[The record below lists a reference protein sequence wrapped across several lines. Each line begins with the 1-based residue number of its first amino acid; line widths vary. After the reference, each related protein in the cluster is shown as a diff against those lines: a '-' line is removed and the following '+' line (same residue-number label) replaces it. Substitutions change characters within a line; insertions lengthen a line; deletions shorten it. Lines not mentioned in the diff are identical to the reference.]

1 MPSTSR
7 RFSLAAAALVAV
19 LVVNVAPD
27 AGAATPQTTTDP
39 AKAAAGWLVQRFV
52 DASGKPSP
60 SGDHFDFAGSTAFDG
75 GQTAAGIFALAAAKA
90 GKTKIDAARSYLAA
104 HFAEYADLAKAFGGP
119 FDGSIAKAALA
130 AIVAGADPRDFGG
143 FNLLKMLKD
152 DECPASST
160 TCTPGAAANIFSSIS
175 ESLAIIVESRVD
187 GFAPSPAAVTYFL
200 SLQCA
205 DGGFDGDIL
214 TAGCVSGLDETS
226 YAVAALSALG
236 GHGTELAKALAWLK
250 SKRSSNGSWSS
261 NTDSTG
267 LAASALGANGT
278 DVSASRAWLA
288 SQQVTVGVTIG
299 ATATRGA
306 LWFGGNADVRATND
320 GLLGLAPDAFLAT
333 LTADGASADAPVLAP
348 TSTVGHS
355 SVAQGAPL
363 TVTCVGFSAAESVR
377 ATVHSATTVNAGTV
391 KAGSNGTAKLTFS
404 VPATLSTGS
413 HTIELTGL
421 TSGLTTSTTFTVTA
435 APATSSSSSTGSGA
449 AAAQDRTSTLPA
461 TGTDRHELTLQAI
474 AGATLVSVGALALLA
489 GRRRRV

>member
-1 MPSTSR
+1 MPSTPR
-7 RFSLAAAALVAV
+7 RFSLAAAALAAV
-19 LVVNVAPD
+19 LVVTAAPD

-39 AKAAAGWLVQRFV
+39 AKAAAGWLVQQFV

-60 SGDHFDFAGSTAFDG
+60 SGDHFETSFGFDG

-90 GKTKIDAARSYLAA
+90 GKTKIDAATSSLAT

-119 FDGSIAKAALA
+119 FDGSVAKAALA

-143 FNLLKMLKD
+143 FDLLKMLKD

-160 TCTPGAAANIFSSIS
+160 TCTPGAAAGIFSSIS

-187 GFAPSPAAVTYFL
+187 GFAPSDAAVAYFL
-200 SLQCA
+200 SLQCS

-250 SKRSSNGSWSS
+250 SERSSNGSWSA

-267 LAASALGANGT
+267 LAASALGANGA

-299 ATATRGA
+299 STATRGA
-306 LWFGGNADVRATND
+306 LRFGGKANVRATND
-320 GLLGLAPDAFLAT
+320 GLLGLAPGAFLAT
-333 LTADGASADAPVLAP
+333 LTAEGASADAPVLAP

-355 SVAQGAPL
+355 SVAQGAAL
-363 TVTCVGFSAAESVR
+363 TATGVGFSAGESVR
-377 ATVHSATTVNAGTV
+377 ATVHSAATVDAGTV

-404 VPATLSTGS
+404 VPTTLATGG
-413 HTIELTGL
+413 HTLELTGL

-435 APATSSSSSTGSGA
+435 APATISSSSTGSGT
-449 AAAQDRTSTLPA
+449 AAAQDLTSTLPA
-461 TGTDRHELTLQAI
+461 TGTDRNELVLQAI

-489 GRRRRV
+489 GRRRRA